1 MNDNISWQD
10 VIGALIDV
18 GPDAPADVL
27 ASELLGISLD
37 KIYQILEDASGFE
50 DDERKENE

>member
-37 KIYQILEDASGFE
+37 RIYQILEDDSEFE
-50 DDERKENE
+50 DDEREEE